1 MAEEKFV
8 SEITPQSKDF
18 SQWYID
24 CLKKAEVID
33 YAPVKGCMVI
43 RPYGYA
49 IWERMQAMLDA
60 RIKALGCQNAY
71 FPIFIPESFLKKEAE
86 HIKGFAP
93 QVAWV
98 TRGGGEELEEPL
110 AVRPTSETIICY
122 MFSKWIQSYRDLP
135 MLINQWANV
144 VRWEMVTR
152 PFIRTTEFLWQ
163 EGHTVHRTYEE
174 AEEFA
179 LRALEMYVDFYKND
193 LAVPVVFGKKTDR
206 EKFAGALTTY
216 AIEPLMPDGRALQG
230 GSTHNLGQHFAKV
243 FDIKYLNEGQKEVY
257 AWQTSWGVS
266 TRAVGALIMTH
277 GDNDGLILPPLVA
290 PYQVVIIPI
299 IFEKTRE
306 DTIAKAREIR
316 DAISRADIRVFLD
329 ERLEYT
335 AGWKFSEWEM
345 RGVPIRIEVGPRDI
359 EKGLLPVVKRNT
371 RQKEFIPMTNISEY
385 LQVIT
390 NSVHNELFESAKK
403 YLDNHITFTDDYEE
417 FKKLMD
423 ERAGFVLA
431 GWCGDSKCE
440 EVIQEETKATI
451 RVIPME
457 ELETKAKVCIK
468 CGRKAKQTVYF
479 ARAY

>member
-18 SQWYID
+18 SQWFID
-24 CLKKAEVID
+24 CLKKAEVVD

-49 IWERMQAMLDA
+49 IWERMKSMLDA

-71 FPIFIPESFLKKEAE
+71 FPLFIPESFLKKEAE
-86 HIKGFAP
+86 HVAGFAP

-98 TRGGGEELEEPL
+98 TKGGNEELEEPL
-110 AVRPTSETIICY
+110 AVRPTSEAIICY
-122 MFSKWIQSYRDLP
+122 MFSRWIQSYRDLP
-135 MLINQWANV
+135 LLINQWANV

-163 EGHTVHRTYEE
+163 EGHTVHATYEE

-179 LRALEMYVDFYKND
+179 LKALNMYVDFYEKD
-193 LAVPVVFGKKTDR
+193 LGVPVIYGQKTER

-216 AIEPLMPDGRALQG
+216 TIEPLMPDGRALQG
-230 GSTHNLGQHFAKV
+230 GTSHNLGQHFAKV
-243 FDIKYLNEGQKEVY
+243 FDIKYLNEEQKEVY
-257 AWQTSWGVS
+257 AWQTSWGIS

-277 GDNDGLILPPLVA
+277 GDDSGLILPPSVA
-290 PYQVVIIPI
+290 PHQVIIVPI

-306 DTIAKAREIR
+306 ETVAKAREIR
-316 DAISRADIRVFLD
+316 DVISKAGVRVYFD

-345 RGVPIRIEVGPRDI
+345 RGVPLRVEIGPKDI
-359 EKGLLPVVKRNT
+359 EKGVLTVVRRSS
-371 RQKEFIPMTNISEY
+371 RQKEIIKIVDISRY
-385 LQVIT
+385 LKKT
-390 NSVHNELFESAKK
+390 LKSVQSELYEMAKK
-403 YLDNHITFTDDYEE
+403 YLKSHITYTDNYEE

-440 EVIQEETKATI
+440 EAIQEETKATV

-457 ELETKAKVCIK
+457 ELEMKAKVCVK
-468 CGRKAKQTVYF
+468 CGRKSKETVYY